1 MKKYLLNLSALLIAV
16 FFFSGAGEEVNAP
29 AAVVT
34 KVVNGAQYKASA
46 GKWTDLKVGQALNS
60 DDMVKTTG
68 KSLVVIKFTD
78 NSVLKVRENSQV
90 TISTLKK
97 DKNVSKTVDVDKGA
111 VNASVTKQDQQDFK
125 FKSPTLV
132 ASVRGTWLLFGVGQ
146 DTTNLDLS
154 EGKLFCEAQLG
165 KRESG
170 DLSENQ
176 TVTVTPEG
184 TYSPRQMTELEKKR
198 FENSNRANVK
208 KVILKTPQ
216 GDVVIEYLE
225 N

>member
-1 MKKYLLNLSALLIAV
+1 MKKYLLNLSVLMVAV
-16 FFFSGAGEEVNAP
+16 FFFSGATEEVNAP

-34 KVVNGAQYKASA
+34 KVVNAAEYKTSS

-60 DDMVKTTG
+60 EDMIKTSG
-68 KSLVVIKFTD
+68 KSLVVVKFTD

-90 TISTLKK
+90 KISTLKK

-132 ASVRGTWLLFGVGQ
+132 ASVRGTWLLFGVGS
-146 DTTNLDLS
+146 DTTNVDLK
-154 EGKLFCEAQLG
+154 EGQLFCEAQLG
-165 KRESG
+165 KQESG
-170 DLSENQ
+170 DLKENQ

-184 TYSPRQMTELEKKR
+184 SFKPREMTDSEKKR
-198 FENSNRANVK
+198 FENSNRSNVK
-208 KVILKTPQ
+208 KVVIKTPQ
-216 GDVVIEYLE
+216 GDIVIEYLE

>member
-1 MKKYLLNLSALLIAV
+1 MKKHLLNLSALLIAV
-16 FFFSGAGEEVNAP
+16 FFFSGAGEMVNAP

-34 KVVNGAQYKASA
+34 KVVNNAEYKASS
-46 GKWTDLKVGQALNS
+46 GKWTTLKVGQALS
-60 DDMVKTTG
+60 SEDMVKTSG

-90 TISTLKK
+90 KISTLKK

-146 DTTNLDLS
+146 DTTNVDLT
-154 EGKLFCEAQLG
+154 EGSLFCEAQLG
-165 KRESG
+165 KQESG
-170 DLSENQ
+170 NLNENQ

-184 TYSPRQMTELEKKR
+184 SFSPREMTEQDKKR
-198 FENSNRANVK
+198 FDNSNRANVK
-208 KVILKTPQ
+208 KVVLKTSQ
-216 GDVVIEYLE
+216 GDIVIEYLE